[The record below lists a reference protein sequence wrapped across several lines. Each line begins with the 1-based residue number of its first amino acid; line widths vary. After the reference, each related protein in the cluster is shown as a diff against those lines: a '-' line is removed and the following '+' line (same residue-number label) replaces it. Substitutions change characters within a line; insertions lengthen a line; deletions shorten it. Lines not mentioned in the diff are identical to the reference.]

1 VPERIQK
8 LISSAGIASRRA
20 AEELIRS
27 GRVHINGE
35 CAKLGQRAELDVDIV
50 TVDGKQIKPSERKV
64 YIMLN
69 KPRGYVTT
77 MKDEKGRPTVSD
89 LVSDAGA
96 RVYPVGRL
104 DMDSQGLLLMTNDGE
119 IANMLMHPSYGIEK
133 KYIVSVSG
141 EDIDESIRKLKGEI
155 MLDGVS
161 VKAKHVE
168 TLGTFSGFTD
178 IAVTIGEGKNRQVRR
193 MCDYAGLS
201 VSQLKRVS
209 EGTLELGDL
218 PAGKWRNLTEKE
230 IEYLQ
235 RQLG

>member
-1 VPERIQK
+1 MPERIQK

-27 GRVHINGE
+27 GRVYINGE

-168 TLGTFSGFTD
+168 TWGTFSGFTD

-209 EGTLELGDL
+209 EGTLVLGDL